1 VAPVLRSLA
10 IRDFVIVDRLEL
22 VFDTGFSVL
31 TGETGAGKSI
41 LLDSLGLALGARADA
56 GLVRAGAEQAVVTA
70 CLSPP
75 ADHPALALLREQ
87 GLIETRRG
95 RHGGNFVSAVQ
106 EPSEQRLTRDLLK
119 TNIDGL
125 RDRRDFYTAIGGKA
139 AELAASRAR
148 GHVLDRL
155 QEAAAA
161 VAEAPDSP
169 SAVRL
174 DSRFHLELAAS
185 TRSVM
190 LTKAELAA
198 QNDVTPLLWIPG
210 SECLEAASCA
220 REHMAIVEAVAAGD
234 PLLARRQ
241 AENHL
246 ADSLNQLIE
255 LRMRLQQQA
264 ATEPRRRGSRTS
276 EGQR

>member
-1 VAPVLRSLA
+1 VSTSPTQRPSLPPG
-10 IRDFVIVDRLEL
+10 IWR
-22 VFDTGFSVL
+22 
-31 TGETGAGKSI
+31 
-41 LLDSLGLALGARADA
+41 LALGPLDDPNRPAAVAQR
-56 GLVRAGAEQAVVTA
+56 LRQAISIGVI
-70 CLSPP
+70 PP
-75 ADHPALALLREQ
+75 GIALPPESELAVQMNVSVGTLRSSLALLREQ